1 MRKLLFISL
10 MLSTMLSQAQQL
22 PHYTQYLINDYV
34 TNPAIGGTSPYFK
47 VQSNHRF
54 QWLGITDAPR
64 TYIFSMH
71 GPIGGAD
78 NMGIG
83 GYVFTDYTGPT
94 RRSGFQVSYS
104 YRIKI
109 TDDIKLSFGLAGG
122 LLQFAVDGGKINL
135 EDINDIVLSTSL
147 QSALVPDIAAGLYL
161 YEEDRWFFSISA
173 PQLVGSR
180 LQFFDA
186 YNNTLSRL
194 SNHYFAAGGYT
205 FDIGGDFQIQPSF
218 LIKYIDPLPIQV
230 DANVRAIYQKNIW
243 LGFNYRSEDAIGA
256 MFGYSF
262 REKFMLGYSYDFPI
276 SNLRRQS
283 TGSHELMVGFRFL
296 ED

>member
-1 MRKLLFISL
+1 MKRILTILSL
-10 MLSTMLSQAQQL
+10 CLSLGLTAQQL

-34 TNPAIGGTSPYFK
+34 TNPAIGGTQPYFK

-54 QWLGITDAPR
+54 QWVGITDAPR

-71 GPIGGAD
+71 GPIAND
-78 NMGIG
+78 KMGVG

-94 RRSGFQVSYS
+94 RRSGFQASYS
-104 YRIKI
+104 YKVKI

-122 LLQFAVDGGKINL
+122 LLQFAVDGGKVTL

-161 YEEDRWFFSISA
+161 YEDNRWFFSLSA
-173 PQLVGSR
+173 PQLVGSK

-205 FDIGGDFQIQPSF
+205 FDISSDFQIQPSF
-218 LIKYIDPLPIQV
+218 LIKYINPVPIQV
-230 DANVRAIYQKNIW
+230 DANVRAIYKENVW
-243 LGFNYRSEDAIGA
+243 LGLNYRSEDAVGA
-256 MFGYSF
+256 MLGYNLK
-262 REKFMLGYSYDFPI
+262 EKFIFGYSYDFPI
-276 SNLRRQS
+276 SNLRKQS
-283 TGSHELMVGFRFL
+283 TGSHELMIGFRFL

>member
-1 MRKLLFISL
+1 MIKRILLICAFFCSGVVF
-10 MLSTMLSQAQQL
+10 AQQL

-34 TNPAIGGTSPYFK
+34 TNPAIGGTSPYFN

-54 QWLGITDAPR
+54 QWVGIQDAPR
-64 TYIFSMH
+64 TYIFSLH
-71 GPIGGAD
+71 GPLAND
-78 NMGIG
+78 KMGVG

-94 RRSGFQVSYS
+94 RRSGFQASYS
-104 YRIKI
+104 YRINV
-109 TDDIKLSFGLAGG
+109 TDKIKLSFGLAGG
-122 LLQFAVDGGKINL
+122 LLQFAVDGGKVNL
-135 EDINDIVLSTSL
+135 EDVNDLVLSTSL

-161 YEEDRWFFSISA
+161 YEDKRWFISLSA
-173 PQLVGSR
+173 PQLVGSK

-186 YNNTLSRL
+186 YDNTLSRL

-205 FDIGGDFQIQPSF
+205 FDLSNDFQVQPSF

-230 DANVRAIYQKNIW
+230 DANVRVIYQENVW
-243 LGFNYRSEDAIGA
+243 LGLNYRSEDAVGA
-256 MFGYSF
+256 MLGYSF
-262 REKFMLGYSYDFPI
+262 REKFIFGYSYDFPI
-276 SNLRRQS
+276 SNIRKQS

>member
-1 MRKLLFISL
+1 MIKRILLICAFFCSRVVF
-10 MLSTMLSQAQQL
+10 AQQL

-34 TNPAIGGTSPYFK
+34 TNPAIGGTSPYFN

-54 QWLGITDAPR
+54 QWVGIQDAPR
-64 TYIFSMH
+64 TYIFSLH
-71 GPIGGAD
+71 GPLAND
-78 NMGIG
+78 KMGVG

-94 RRSGFQVSYS
+94 RRSGFQASYS
-104 YRIKI
+104 YRINV
-109 TDDIKLSFGLAGG
+109 TDKIKLSFGLAGG
-122 LLQFAVDGGKINL
+122 LLQFAVDGGKVNL
-135 EDINDIVLSTSL
+135 EDVNDLVLSTSL

-161 YEEDRWFFSISA
+161 YEDKRWFISLSA
-173 PQLVGSR
+173 PQLVGSK

-186 YNNTLSRL
+186 YDNTLSRL

-205 FDIGGDFQIQPSF
+205 FDLSNDFQVQPSF

-230 DANVRAIYQKNIW
+230 DANVRVIYQENVW
-243 LGFNYRSEDAIGA
+243 LGLNYRSEDAVGA
-256 MFGYSF
+256 MLGYSF
-262 REKFMLGYSYDFPI
+262 REKFIFGYSYDFPI
-276 SNLRRQS
+276 SNIRKQS